1 MGYRE
6 NPIFG
11 RKVFFLNPPLSIENN
26 VVDNLKL
33 LEYEVYIIREYNLA
47 KPVLRNYGNSICF
60 IYIDDEM
67 PLESWF
73 NFIKSFENDETLNK
87 VFLGVLSY
95 KTKPKEQEYF
105 LMNLKLPGGFV
116 RLDKKVEEISKQLEG
131 ILEINGAKGVRKVIR
146 LDLKDSKDVNGYF
159 NYGTIL
165 YSFRLV
171 DISVMGFA
179 TITSAK
185 MGQIF
190 KKGSFIKNIS
200 ITMGR
205 YSFYCTVQIFESRI
219 VGDNCTVVALF
230 TDTTSPEIKKKIHDF
245 IYLTLD
251 KRNKIFM
258 ESLAR
263 DFTDYSVRYAEPQLE
278 NNKIE
283 KNKDENQEQQESD
296 KTENHN

>member
-283 KNKDENQEQQESD
+283 ENKEENQEQQESD
-296 KTENHN
+296 KTENYN

>member
-278 NNKIE
+278 NNKI
-283 KNKDENQEQQESD
+283 DENKKENNEQQES
-296 KTENHN
+296 ENHN

>member
-179 TITSAK
+179 TITSAN

-263 DFTDYSVRYAEPQLE
+263 DFTDYSVCYAEPQLE
-278 NNKIE
+278 NNKI
-283 KNKDENQEQQESD
+283 DENKKENNEQQES
-296 KTENHN
+296 ENHN

>member
-200 ITMGR
+200 IYNG
-205 YSFYCTVQIFESRI
+205 
-219 VGDNCTVVALF
+219 
-230 TDTTSPEIKKKIHDF
+230 
-245 IYLTLD
+245 
-251 KRNKIFM
+251 KIFF
-258 ESLAR
+258 LL
-263 DFTDYSVRYAEPQLE
+263 YSS
-278 NNKIE
+278 NF
-283 KNKDENQEQQESD
+283 
-296 KTENHN
+296 

>member
-245 IYLTLD
+245 IYLTLE

-278 NNKIE
+278 NTKI
-283 KNKDENQEQQESD
+283 DENKKENNEQQES
-296 KTENHN
+296 ENHN

>member
-278 NNKIE
+278 NNKI
-283 KNKDENQEQQESD
+283 DENKKEDNEQQES
-296 KTENHN
+296 ENHN

>member
-11 RKVFFLNPPLSIENN
+11 RKIFFLNPPLSIENN

-278 NNKIE
+278 NNKI
-283 KNKDENQEQQESD
+283 DENKKENNEQQES
-296 KTENHN
+296 ENHN